1 MFAIRN
7 PRRWS
12 YLRSLSLITLG
23 LSLLAL
29 ASAQRTLTVAQT
41 LDIPGFDPHNHGN
54 TAVEAVITNV
64 FDYLMFR
71 DAKGDIQPALATSYE
86 QVDDLTW
93 RFPLRD
99 DVVWHDGQRFTAADV
114 KFSLERVARDSSL
127 FEYDSFKQIT
137 EVEVVNDYEVLIRTE
152 GPDPVLLNRIS
163 RKGADIVPEHVI
175 AAIGWEGFSVKPVGT
190 GPYRFVEWVRDDRV
204 VLEAF
209 PEHWRGAP
217 VWDKVVFRAVPEDAT
232 RVGELLTGSVDIA
245 VNIPTQDVERI
256 RAAQGVSVVSQ
267 PTTRIMMLLFNTA
280 DGKVTSDPR
289 IREAIELAIDK
300 ELLVEVVADGF
311 GVPVGARVSP
321 GVDAAPMKYYD
332 QNAYDPERAKEL
344 IAAAGYG
351 TGELTVALQGPA
363 GRYPGDADTLAV
375 IEVMLNEIGVNTTL
389 ETLEWSAYNSRIW
402 GADNVNNVAL
412 IGLANSLFDG
422 WFALRTLTCDGS
434 YAKRTNWCEPEF
446 DKLLTDAE
454 FNLDLA
460 ERTAQIGAA
469 FDIVAKERPMIALF
483 QIDALVGVSQS
494 ISWQPRPDEMIWAFD
509 IQPK

>member
-1 MFAIRN
+1 MSAIRTLH
-7 PRRWS
+7 RRSAW
-12 YLRSLSLITLG
+12 LKLG
-23 LSLLAL
+23 LALLILGLFAL
-29 ASAQRTLTVAQT
+29 SGAQRTLTVAQT
-41 LDIPGFDPHNHGN
+41 LDVPGFDPHNHGN
-54 TAVEAVITNV
+54 TAVEAVLTNV
-64 FDYLMFR
+64 FDYLLFR
-71 DAKGDIQPALATSYE
+71 DSNGNIQPALATGYE

-93 RFPLRD
+93 RFTLRD
-99 DVVWHDGQRFTAADV
+99 DVLWHDGEPFTAADV

-127 FEYDSFKQIT
+127 FEYDSFKQIM
-137 EVEVVNDYEVLIRTE
+137 EVEVVNDHEVLIHTE

-190 GPYRFVEWVRDDRV
+190 GPFRFMEWVRDDRV

-209 PEHWRGAP
+209 PEHWRGPP
-217 VWDKVVFRAVPEDAT
+217 VWDTVVFRAVPEDAT

-321 GVDAAPMKYYD
+321 GVNAAPMKYYD
-332 QNAYDPERAKEL
+332 QNAYDPERAKQL

-351 TGELTVALQGPA
+351 PGELTVALQGPA

-375 IEVMLNEIGVNTTL
+375 VEVMLNDIGVKTTL
-389 ETLEWSAYNSRIW
+389 ETLEWSAYNGRIW
-402 GADNVNNVAL
+402 GADNVDNVAL

-422 WFALRTLTCDGS
+422 WFALRTLPCDGS
-434 YAKRTNWCEPEF
+434 YAKRTNWCNPAF
-446 DKLLTDAE
+446 DKLLSDAE

-460 ERTAQIGAA
+460 QRTAQIEAA
-469 FDIVAKERPMIALF
+469 FDIVAEERPMIALF
-483 QIDALVGVSQS
+483 QIDALVGVSER